1 MTTKKR
7 KNFMP
12 HFQAHSETS
21 RLAALALYETSGEKS
36 AAVLELLRSRY
47 PAGCTDDE
55 GRAALSMHPNT
66 YRPRRCEL
74 RDAGLVEE
82 APARRLSEAK
92 RPMTVWVAKPTE
104 NWRP

>member
-12 HFQAHSETS
+12 HFQSHSETS

-55 GRAALSMHPNT
+55 GRAALGMHPNT
-66 YRPRRCEL
+66 YRPRRCET
-74 RDAGLVEE
+74 
-82 APARRLSEAK
+82 PAWSRRRLPGAC
-92 RPMTVWVAKPTE
+92 RKPSG
-104 NWRP
+104 R